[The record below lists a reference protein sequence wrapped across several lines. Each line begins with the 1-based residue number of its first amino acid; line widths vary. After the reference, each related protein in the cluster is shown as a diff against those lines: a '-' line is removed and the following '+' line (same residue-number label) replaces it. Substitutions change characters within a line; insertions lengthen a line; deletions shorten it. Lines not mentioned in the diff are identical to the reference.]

1 MNITALKQAHT
12 ALTTMLLSQHGVS
25 TRHRLTVL
33 PLLVR
38 LNRCASI
45 QELISWREIVQQ
57 KAAGGFIS
65 PRIAG
70 LLLRTTQPMKLA
82 GSSRTSGSS
91 LKPSSSAVA
100 GCSAQCTASTSPRTF
115 RACTRRWTRRL
126 LSMVVR
132 TK

>member
-12 ALTTMLLSQHGVS
+12 VLTTTLLSQHGVS
-25 TRHRLTVL
+25 TRHKQMVL

-45 QELISWREIVQQ
+45 QELISWRETVQQ

-65 PRIAG
+65 PKIAG
-70 LLLRTTQPMKLA
+70 LLLRTTQPMRFL
-82 GSSRTSGSS
+82 GFSRTSGSS
-91 LKPSSSAVA
+91 LRPSSSAAA
-100 GCSAQCTASTSPRTF
+100 GCSAQCTGNTSPRTF
-115 RACTRRWTRRL
+115 RACIRHWTRRL
-126 LSMVVR
+126 LSTAVR